1 MLMPVTEDCGVEN
14 QLAYMATVVTTTF
27 SLVSVVFCPMVALKF
42 L

>member
-14 QLAYMATVVTTTF
+14 QLAYMATVITTF